1 MALELA
7 LAILIIAF
15 LAGMLLPQTQPVVA
29 KARMVEALHE
39 ARSGKIAIVE
49 HFAITGRALETDLAG
64 RALVTEASDAPEYEK
79 HLSAARAFAAVAAAS
94 GQAQPDP
101 DRRRGDDSPFQVR
114 AGVRDGSVMVMGR
127 MVELARPYALTFVP
141 AVAAA
146 GDVAATVQWVCGGAP
161 VPAGS
166 VLLGQ
171 RVANDIAPGLLP
183 HTCRGVPPP

>member
-1 MALELA
+1 MILELA

-15 LAGMLLPQTQPVVA
+15 LAGMLLPQTRPVVA
-29 KARMVEALHE
+29 KARMVEALHQ
-39 ARSGKIAIVE
+39 ARSGKLAIVE
-49 HFAITGRALETDLAG
+49 HFAITGRPLETDLAG
-64 RALVTEASDAPEYEK
+64 RARAAEASDAPEYEK

-94 GQAQPDP
+94 GQSQPDP
-101 DRRRGDDSPFQVR
+101 DRRGDDSPFQVR

-127 MVELARPYALTFVP
+127 MVELARPYAVTFVP
-141 AVAAA
+141 AAAAA
-146 GDVAATVQWVCGGAP
+146 GDAAATVQWVCGGAP

-171 RVANDIAPGLLP
+171 RVASDIAPGLLP